1 MLCKTEL
8 TCGHLVVQPKNPSKK
23 LKLVNKAMYS
33 HWENAEKK
41 RWINVY
47 FLLQKKTGVSPLLS
61 LTHHKYLDLT
71 LTMGQYLI
79 KVNAYSCVHK

>member
-41 RWINVY
+41 VDKCL
-47 FLLQKKTGVSPLLS
+47 FPSAKKNWCFAIAQFNSPQIFGLNTDHGTIS
-61 LTHHKYLDLT
+61 
-71 LTMGQYLI
+71 
-79 KVNAYSCVHK
+79 N